1 MNQGSIK
8 TTVSSARALKP
19 ESARRT
25 ACAAWLLAFAVAAIP
40 GAAIAASD
48 TTSDVTVPLGEQ
60 AEKTMDNQGANTTAQ
75 GAMEAGKEGMDDSK
89 ATTHDAMKA
98 TGEGTDGAM
107 SSGDDATKSNAD
119 DGMKNAMPTTGAA
132 AATIAAPMAG
142 GGEQFIASQGAD
154 EMLVDELDDA
164 DVVTGDDKNIGEI
177 EDVLVGSDHRIRA
190 LVVEV
195 GGFLG
200 MGKKEVAVNFDRFEQ
215 SRNEDGKLR
224 LRLQATVDELK
235 AAPEFVPLK
244 ERKD

>member
-1 MNQGSIK
+1 MNQESIN
-8 TTVSSARALKP
+8 TTVSSARTLKP
-19 ESARRT
+19 EAARRT

-60 AEKTMDNQGANTTAQ
+60 AEKTMDNRGANTSAQ
-75 GAMEAGKEGMDDSK
+75 GAMRAGNEGTDDAK
-89 ATTHDAMKA
+89 TTGHDAMKA
-98 TGEGTDGAM
+98 TTEGADGAM
-107 SSGDDATKSNAD
+107 SPGDDAMKSNAD
-119 DGMKNAMPTTGAA
+119 SGMNNAEPTST
-132 AATIAAPMAG
+132 AAPMAG

-154 EMLVDELDDA
+154 EMLVDELEDA
-164 DVVTGDDKNIGEI
+164 DVVTGDDKNIGEVD
-177 EDVLVGSDHRIRA
+177 DVLVGSDHRIRA

-200 MGKKEVAVNFDRFEQ
+200 MGEKKVAVNFDRFEQ

-235 AAPEFVPLK
+235 AAPEFVR
-244 ERKD
+244 RKDRKD